1 MSRYKEFTAWNRMPE
16 GEIRVDAPDGTVSLG
31 PKCEIRST
39 MYDNLDHPLIQSG
52 DFQNPH
58 IRYGRGEAPATRNRN
73 GR

>member
-16 GEIRVDAPDGTVSLG
+16 GEIRVDAPDGRVSLG
-31 PKCEIRST
+31 PNCEIRST

-52 DFQNPH
+52 DWQVNH
-58 IRYGRGEAPATRNRN
+58 QRYGRTNEKTSQNKN